1 MDRLRTI
8 GIWLVVA
15 LVLAGVATVFSGW
28 GTIDAGQRGVVLS
41 MGAVTGEV
49 KGEGLYFKTP
59 WMDQIVP
66 IDVRVRKLEAK
77 TEAASKDLQAVET
90 VVALNLNVDP
100 KLCAQLYQE
109 YGEGFAESFV
119 QPALAES
126 LKAVIAHYTAEELIT
141 RREEVRAGIA
151 QLIDSKLRTK
161 GLNTDAVNIV
171 HFNFSPA
178 FNHAIEAKVT
188 AEQNALAA
196 KNLLA
201 QKQFEAQQVVAT
213 ARGKAEAMQIESK
226 ALAENPQV
234 LQLRALERWNGILP
248 QVTGQVVPFIDL
260 GQVAKR

>member
-1 MDRLRTI
+1 MDRLRTM

-28 GTIDAGQRGVVLS
+28 GTIDAGERGIVLR

-59 WMDQIVP
+59 WADQIVP
-66 IDVRVRKLEAK
+66 MDVRVRKLEAK
-77 TEAASKDLQAVET
+77 TEAASKDLQSVDT
-90 VVALNLNVDP
+90 VVALNLSVIP
-100 KLCAQLYQE
+100 QSCAKLYQE
-109 YGEGFAESFV
+109 YGTDYEASFV

-141 RREEVRAGIA
+141 KREEVRAAIA
-151 QLIDSKLRTK
+151 KLIDSKLQVN
-161 GLNTDAVNIV
+161 GLRTDAVNIV
-171 HFNFSPA
+171 HFNFSNA

-248 QVTGQVVPFIDL
+248 QVTGTAVPFIDL
-260 GQVAKR
+260 GQVAKK